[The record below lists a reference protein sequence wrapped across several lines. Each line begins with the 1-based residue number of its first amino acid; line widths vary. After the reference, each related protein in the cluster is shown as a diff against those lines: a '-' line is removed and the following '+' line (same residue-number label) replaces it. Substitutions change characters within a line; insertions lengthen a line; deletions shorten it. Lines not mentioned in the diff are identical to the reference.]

1 MQIPFTS
8 PATTDSVLAAFR
20 KTIDQL
26 AGVRDAHVKIEA
38 EKLDIAAQ
46 ANSDANAARRE
57 AEKATAALAKLEA
70 VFG

>member
-1 MQIPFTS
+1 
-8 PATTDSVLAAFR
+8 
-20 KTIDQL
+20 
-26 AGVRDAHVKIEA
+26 VKIEA